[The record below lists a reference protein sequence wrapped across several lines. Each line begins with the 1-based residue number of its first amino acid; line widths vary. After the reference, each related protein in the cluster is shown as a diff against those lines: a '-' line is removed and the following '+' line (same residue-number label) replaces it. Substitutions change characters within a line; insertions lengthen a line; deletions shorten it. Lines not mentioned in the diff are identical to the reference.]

1 MIMCHA
7 KKALYLDTWKDII
20 NKEKSQKIMKNR
32 YSHNYN
38 LRVGIKILTKEG
50 GK

>member
-7 KKALYLDTWKDII
+7 KKALYLDTWKII
-20 NKEKSQKIMKNR
+20 NKEKSQKQQQKNR
-32 YSHNYN
+32 YSYNYN
-38 LRVGIKILTKEG
+38 LRVGIKIVTKEG